1 MPRTQFTCEIRT
13 YMPTPE
19 RDTLF
24 RNLLRQTLTEIVAT
38 AAVLQGT
45 ESKWMPSVRVRYNVG
60 TGEMVELEITKPEEL
75 DATVRTEFEEA
86 FPDLQF

>member
-24 RNLLRQTLTEIVAT
+24 RNLLRQTLTEVIAT

-45 ESKWMPSVRVRYNVG
+45 DAKWMPSVRVRYNVG

-75 DATVRTEFEEA
+75 DAVTLTEFEEA
-86 FPDLQF
+86 FPELEI